1 MRTQGLEDVKNPAS
15 KVLEVRKGWNPGM
28 ERELLCVHTL
38 TCPAKWQWHS
48 GENGLTLRMP
58 IRLSEGQSGHRSYHL
73 HNCLSPQNP
82 TYCLG
87 VSHPHLAQREP
98 LFSSLPPAEPSHPH
112 PGIYLYDLG

>member
-1 MRTQGLEDVKNPAS
+1 MCTPSPALLS
-15 KVLEVRKGWNPGM
+15 VGVQVRMGWS
-28 ERELLCVHTL
+28 
-38 TCPAKWQWHS
+38 WQA
-48 GENGLTLRMP
+48 GLTLHMP
-58 IRLSEGQSGHRSYHL
+58 IPLSEGLSGHRSYHL
-73 HNCLSPQNP
+73 RNCLSPQTP